1 MPLDKQVQIFSVD
14 TGNFYSKTE
23 EYLHK
28 KNHKLRAERN
38 LLVNGGYEKRP
49 DGKIKRK
56 ITGVKEIEN
65 KLKKY
70 GIDKS
75 NINDVC
81 KPDYDLAVYGDGCEV
96 IGALAME
103 YEEIKRAI
111 SIKNKAINET
121 KNKLLQLLENKVE
134 ANIQSNGSHHIRE
147 LSENQVSKKN
157 IISVFESSFT
167 RMIGAKQDELC
178 EDFMVVQVY
187 YFDIIKDLIFNG
199 FMYKGEKYV
208 YFTSSAGQIRTK
220 KTVFVKE
227 SVWNKY
233 EKTLMCG
240 LTIDEINAKG
250 GNNPCKHLAYLAL
263 SNSATDVWEEF
274 DIDKTIVV
282 DDFETNVFGTY
293 DFIDETDYS
302 ITRTNGYVPIPHTD
316 GAGMMLPNAFGKSQ
330 KNMMVRA
337 PFIKGLL
344 GVFDFR
350 KFIEVNGCS
359 PVITDI
365 YGEEHNVIE
374 EDIQVIFTKSQ
385 NKLWKFYDSWQD
397 YKEKYKRYGC
407 TAGFTNV
414 EEDRI
419 KDASI
424 NYQMLQTLT
433 DITDEEIMEIA
444 KHSIDK
450 LNNISSSIEAIKEA
464 FGVTLYNLNKTSF
477 QKAIE
482 LYPDLLNDEY
492 VKVRL
497 REIKDSMVKK
507 YKSGKLRV
515 HGKYTFLLPDFYAAC
530 QYWFMGIDEPNGL
543 LEDGEVFCWLFRKD
557 EKLDCL
563 RSPHLDM
570 AHAIRKNIAWNEC
583 GEMQQ
588 KIREWFTTD
597 AVYTSCHDMI
607 SKILQ

>member
-250 GNNPCKHLAYLAL
+250 GTTL
-263 SNSATDVWEEF
+263 
-274 DIDKTIVV
+274 
-282 DDFETNVFGTY
+282 
-293 DFIDETDYS
+293 
-302 ITRTNGYVPIPHTD
+302 
-316 GAGMMLPNAFGKSQ
+316 
-330 KNMMVRA
+330 
-337 PFIKGLL
+337 
-344 GVFDFR
+344 
-350 KFIEVNGCS
+350 
-359 PVITDI
+359 
-365 YGEEHNVIE
+365 
-374 EDIQVIFTKSQ
+374 
-385 NKLWKFYDSWQD
+385 
-397 YKEKYKRYGC
+397 
-407 TAGFTNV
+407 
-414 EEDRI
+414 
-419 KDASI
+419 ASI
-424 NYQMLQTLT
+424 WHTSPFPILLLT
-433 DITDEEIMEIA
+433 YG
-444 KHSIDK
+444 K
-450 LNNISSSIEAIKEA
+450 
-464 FGVTLYNLNKTSF
+464 NL
-477 QKAIE
+477 
-482 LYPDLLNDEY
+482 
-492 VKVRL
+492 
-497 REIKDSMVKK
+497 
-507 YKSGKLRV
+507 
-515 HGKYTFLLPDFYAAC
+515 
-530 QYWFMGIDEPNGL
+530 
-543 LEDGEVFCWLFRKD
+543 
-557 EKLDCL
+557 
-563 RSPHLDM
+563 
-570 AHAIRKNIAWNEC
+570 
-583 GEMQQ
+583 
-588 KIREWFTTD
+588 
-597 AVYTSCHDMI
+597 
-607 SKILQ
+607 ILTRR